1 MDLKNLNTF
10 VHVAETGSFTRAGER
25 LGYSQSAVSIQIK
38 QLETELGFRLF
49 DRIGHT
55 VRLTSRGE
63 ETLLYAQRICRMCQE
78 MTLSGSRPHE
88 LTGELRLATGDS
100 LCAHLFGSSFS
111 HFREQY
117 PGISLQVTAA
127 GTDTLFDLLD
137 HNGADIVC
145 TLDSHI
151 FHNDYIIA
159 AEERVSVHFVAPAG
173 HPLAKSGPLSVET
186 LLSQPFLLTEKGM
199 SYRRLMDETLARRS
213 LEILPV
219 LEMGRADIIC
229 RLVESGM
236 GFSFLPDYVTEDP
249 VRRGTVVRLDVP
261 DCQVEV
267 WAQLLYHRGKWLS
280 PQMEAAIAH
289 LTAALRSIPS
299 FSEAGPPTGAS

>member
-1 MDLKNLNTF
+1 MDLKNLSTF
-10 VHVAETGSFTRAGER
+10 VHVAEAGSFTRAGER

-55 VRLTSRGE
+55 VRLTSRGQ

-78 MTLSGSRPHE
+78 MTLNGSHPHE

-100 LCAHLFGSSFS
+100 VCAHLFGRSFS
-111 HFREQY
+111 RFREQY
-117 PGISLQVTAA
+117 PGIALKVTTA

-151 FHNDYIIA
+151 FHADYVIA
-159 AEERVSVHFVAPAG
+159 TEERVSVHFVAPAA
-173 HPLAKSGPLSVET
+173 HPLAKADTLSVEA

-199 SYRRLMDETLARRS
+199 SYRRLMDEALARRS
-213 LEILPV
+213 LEIRPV
-219 LEMGRADIIC
+219 LEMGRADVIC
-229 RLVESGM
+229 RLVENGM
-236 GFSFLPDYVTEDP
+236 GLSFLPDYVTEDA
-249 VRRGTVVRLDVP
+249 VRRGTVVRLAVP
-261 DCQVEV
+261 DCQAEV
-267 WAQLLYHRGKWLS
+267 WLQLLYHRGKWLS

-289 LTAALRSIPS
+289 LTAALQNSPS
-299 FSEAGPPTGAS
+299 GF